1 MQVDL
6 KEKIY
11 KLNGNTENIVD
22 AVLISAQKNYHTC
35 SDIAKTLNR
44 LNKYDTCKAIFDYV
58 INNLKYKVDPTG
70 KQWIKTPARLLYD
83 GVGDCKSFSIFIVS
97 CLECLGIKCA
107 FRFVSYANG
116 DFTHVYVIAFDENN
130 NKILIDPVAYI
141 QRGVQFNNEIKFVNK
156 KDIDMRGTEIAFLSG
171 INKIGESP
179 LYYSEDNATNLKLNI
194 NELYSEINLLQS
206 RINISKSQSDINK
219 MLVRM
224 DLLQVCI
231 NMIKEFGETSELET
245 VGYVIGA
252 FQHAGE
258 FNKTFV
264 SMDERLV
271 YFTEL
276 ENDIKNQIN
285 TLLGNSYWR
294 ASFILTN
301 KELIADFLKWWEKTV
316 IAQNYQQKSIAGI
329 GATSINWTDDIKK
342 AGPYFVYTVA
352 DSVTIEDKKAW
363 LKKIQQNEYIGWLE
377 SCNLNL
383 SRNAILN
390 IIESGV
396 IDFTDATPNDVV
408 KALKSGKF
416 KDTEN
421 EGLGEITL
429 GVPITA
435 KIPTTVTVPTPVK
448 QSTST
453 SSDKLL
459 NALNVINQ
467 SVKSVSSIAQ
477 NVYSIFQKP
486 SSSTVAYPNY
496 NAAYNYRPSV
506 NDWVAS
512 TFSIQNLLLIGG
524 AFLIGKKILDK
535 KKAKKQA
542 R

>member
-6 KEKIY
+6 KEKVY
-11 KLNGNTENIVD
+11 KLNGSTSNIID
-22 AVLISAQKNYHTC
+22 AVLIGVQKNYQSC
-35 SDIAKTLNR
+35 AEIAKELKRTNV
-44 LNKYDTCKAIFDYV
+44 YDTCKAVFDYV
-58 INNLKYKVDPTG
+58 IENVNYKVDPQG

-116 DFTHVYVIAFDENN
+116 DFTHVYVIAFDENDN
-130 NKILIDPVAYI
+130 IILIDPVAYI
-141 QRGVQFNNEIKFVNK
+141 QRGVQFNNEIKYVNK
-156 KDIDMRGTEIAFLSG
+156 KDINMRGTEIAFLSG
-171 INKIGESP
+171 IENIGETP
-179 LYYSEDNATNLKLNI
+179 LYYSEDNSTNLKLNI

-206 RINISKSQSDINK
+206 KINISKNQSDINQ
-219 MLVRM
+219 MFARL
-224 DLLQVCI
+224 DLLLI
-231 NMIKEFGETSELET
+231 SIHMIKEFGETSQLET

-252 FQHAGE
+252 CQHAGE
-258 FNKTFV
+258 FNKPFS
-264 SMDERLV
+264 SMDERIV

-301 KELIADFLKWWEKTV
+301 KELIADFLNWWEKTV

-342 AGPYFVYTVA
+342 AAPYFVYTVA
-352 DSVTIEDKKAW
+352 DSVTISDKKAW
-363 LKKIQQNEYIGWLE
+363 LKKMQQNEYIGWLE

-396 IDFTDATPNDVV
+396 IDFTDATPDDVV

-416 KDTEN
+416 NDSVS
-421 EGLGEITL
+421 GVGEITL
-429 GVPITA
+429 GVPVTA
-435 KIPTTVTVPTPVK
+435 QIPTTVNVPTPVK
-448 QSTST
+448 TDTST
-453 SSDKLL
+453 TQSKWL
-459 NALNVINQ
+459 NALNVISQ
-467 SVKSVSSIAQ
+467 SVKSVSNVAQ
-477 NVYSIFQKP
+477 NIYSVFQKP
-486 SSSTVAYPNY
+486 VSSTVAYPNY

-535 KKAKKQA
+535 KKSKNGKK
-542 R
+542 